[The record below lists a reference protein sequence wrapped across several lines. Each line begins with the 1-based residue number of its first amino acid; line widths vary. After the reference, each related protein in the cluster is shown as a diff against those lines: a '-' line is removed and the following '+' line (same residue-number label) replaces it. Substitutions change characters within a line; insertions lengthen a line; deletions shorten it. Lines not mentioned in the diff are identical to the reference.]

1 MRALF
6 VGFLI
11 SLCITLVPRQV
22 LADDFR
28 DGVRAY
34 QEKDFSRALALWLPL
49 AEQDNVLVQTL
60 VGSMYTYGEGT
71 EQDDKE
77 AVKWFTRAARQGSAQ
92 AQYNLGIMYEQGF
105 GVEKDLNEARRWL
118 LAAAAQGRD
127 EARKRLDT
135 LPSSPVDNAM
145 AKPEVTKG
153 ATIKHDTHSPSG
165 SVTTTGHTIPE
176 AVNPPAPPVATT
188 SKEPVPV
195 TEKVDEAAHV
205 SVQQLPAIST
215 ENPGP
220 GLDPA
225 GEAQATLPERVVV
238 STENSVPGLETVPTI
253 EDEEAQFTL
262 PDWIVI
268 STENSYPGLDPEPT
282 IESEETQF
290 SLPDWIV
297 ISTENS
303 YPDLDT
309 APNE

>member
-1 MRALF
+1 MRVLF

-34 QEKDFSRALALWLPL
+34 QKKDFSRALALWLPL
-49 AEQDNVLVQTL
+49 AEQGNVLVQTL
-60 VGSMYTYGEGT
+60 IGTMYAYGEGT

-77 AVKWFTRAARQGSAQ
+77 AVKWFTHAARQGSAQ

-118 LAAAAQGRD
+118 LAAAEQGRE

-145 AKPEVTKG
+145 AKPDVTPG
-153 ATIKHDTHSPSG
+153 STIKHDTHSPSG
-165 SVTTTGHTIPE
+165 SVTTTGNTIPG
-176 AVNPPAPPVATT
+176 AVNPPAPAVTT
-188 SKEPVPV
+188 TGKEPVPV
-195 TEKVDEAAHV
+195 TEKVEEATHV
-205 SVQQLPAIST
+205 FVQELPAVST
-215 ENPGP
+215 ENPG
-220 GLDPA
+220 LAPA
-225 GEAQATLPERVVV
+225 GEAQATLPDRVVV
-238 STENSVPGLETVPTI
+238 SAENSAPDFDPVPTI
-253 EDEEAQFTL
+253 ESEETEFSL

-268 STENSYPGLDPEPT
+268 STENSLPGLDPEPT
-282 IESEETQF
+282 IESEETEF

-309 APNE
+309 APGE